1 MAGHRILALDADGRG
16 KLSLRLPE
24 HAPSWPW
31 RMALRATLRGA
42 AGSVQE
48 GHASV
53 DVYPAAFN
61 LAIRT
66 PSDPRGPVLGA
77 RDSMDV
83 VALRSDGTPMPGVP
97 IDGLLAGR
105 KWSPAPQE
113 SDSLPGAAGAM
124 VPDTLDRC
132 RATTTDRPAR
142 CALRWFAQG
151 YATAFFSATDSLG
164 RRVEIQRLVSYPHDA
179 GWNGGSRTVEPT
191 LTVDRPSYEVG
202 DTVLVRIENVQPGG
216 MAWLAVASGDRIES
230 HVLRLSGDIDTV
242 RLPLRQRQA
251 PRVTLTAIVWYPEGG
266 NALESR
272 VATTRIDLEVRDPAA
287 RMAVTMQLPDHGEA
301 ASIQRMVVTADVGHS
316 ALDRVE
322 VLVWAVDA
330 RLAAVDSLRMPDVT
344 GALLRPPPA
353 EWLTVSSLR
362 DPAPVAYVPIDPGS
376 AISIGTWDRSPDVL
390 EYGPLGE
397 RGTRQLDDVPGP
409 LLLGVARAGR
419 DGTATLDL
427 RLPDAV
433 GRYRVIAVALTGS
446 RLGSAER
453 VITVE
458 SRP

>member
-1 MAGHRILALDADGRG
+1 
-16 KLSLRLPE
+16 
-24 HAPSWPW
+24 
-31 RMALRATLRGA
+31 
-42 AGSVQE
+42 
-48 GHASV
+48 
-53 DVYPAAFN
+53 
-61 LAIRT
+61 
-66 PSDPRGPVLGA
+66 
-77 RDSMDV
+77 
-83 VALRSDGTPMPGVP
+83 
-97 IDGLLAGR
+97 
-105 KWSPAPQE
+105 
-113 SDSLPGAAGAM
+113 
-124 VPDTLDRC
+124 
-132 RATTTDRPAR
+132 
-142 CALRWFAQG
+142 LRWFAQG